1 MSSVY
6 IETSIVSYLRA
17 RRASHMVAA
26 ARQIL
31 TKRWW
36 SDERSKY
43 TVVTSQYV
51 IDEASMGDAVLAQER
66 LLHLVDLPLLAVD
79 PEIVNVADA
88 LMVSAALPRKA
99 EADALHIAI
108 AAWHGVDYLLTWNC
122 THLANARTLPI
133 IHRVLRDRD
142 VPAPIICTP
151 ENLMSDDIQLDD

>member
-6 IETSIVSYLRA
+6 IETSIVSYLRS
-17 RRASHMVAA
+17 RRASHLVAA

-66 LLHLVDLPLLAVD
+66 LLHLVDLPLLAID
-79 PEIVNVADA
+79 ME
-88 LMVSAALPRKA
+88 LYSPRKR
-99 EADALHIAI
+99 EDIADHSP
-108 AAWHGVDYLLTWNC
+108 C
-122 THLANARTLPI
+122 TSGSGCASTHHLYSRKPDE
-133 IHRVLRDRD
+133 R
-142 VPAPIICTP
+142 
-151 ENLMSDDIQLDD
+151 